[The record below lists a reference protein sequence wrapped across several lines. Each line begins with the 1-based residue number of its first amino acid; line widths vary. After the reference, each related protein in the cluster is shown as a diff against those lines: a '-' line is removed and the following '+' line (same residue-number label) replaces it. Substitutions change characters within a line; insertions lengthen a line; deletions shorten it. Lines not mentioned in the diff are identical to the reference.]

1 MSRRTWIASALVAC
15 GLLASQHALA
25 VEKAS
30 EQVSSFYGSFSHAIP
45 IEVPGFRGLEPQ
57 IALSYSSEGRN
68 GFVGVGWN
76 VSGFS
81 TIQRAN
87 AGLGSPR
94 FDSTDVYLLDGQE
107 LYPCQ
112 AGSVSPS
119 CTTGGTHS
127 TKIESYLKIKFEP
140 GPNTWTVWSKD
151 GTRTIFSQTIIVPA
165 NAWVVPAAPCVGA
178 SAAGWTRTTTRS
190 ATPGRARTATAT
202 PPRPP
207 TTATRSCSSG
217 KRGRTG

>member
-1 MSRRTWIASALVAC
+1 MSRPVATSGIRFLLGLPAILVATFW
-15 GLLASQHALA
+15 GGPTQVLA

-45 IEVPGFRGLEPQ
+45 IEVPGFRGLEPS

-68 GFVGVGWN
+68 GFVGVGWG

-81 TIQRAN
+81 TVERVN
-87 AGLGSPR
+87 AGLGSPK
-94 FDSTDVYLLDGQE
+94 FDAADVYTFDGQE

-112 AGSVSPS
+112 VGSVSPS

-140 GPNTWTVWSKD
+140 GPNTWTVWSKN
-151 GTRTIFSQTIIVPA
+151 GTKTILSPII
-165 NAWVVPAAPCVGA
+165 N
-178 SAAGWTRTTTRS
+178 
-190 ATPGRARTATAT
+190 
-202 PPRPP
+202 
-207 TTATRSCSSG
+207 
-217 KRGRTG
+217 RTGERVGRRRHPPLGRH